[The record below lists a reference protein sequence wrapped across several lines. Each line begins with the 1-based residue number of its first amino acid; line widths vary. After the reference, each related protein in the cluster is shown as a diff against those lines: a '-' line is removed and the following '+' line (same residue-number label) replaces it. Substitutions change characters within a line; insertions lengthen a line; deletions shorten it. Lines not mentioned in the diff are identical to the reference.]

1 MARRYGGREV
11 IMLCERCRQ
20 REANIKYTEVINGV
34 KTEHNLC
41 AQCAKEMDFG
51 SYYAA
56 LFDGDYSVGKL
67 LSGLLGF
74 QPDAEEL
81 DEKKINQIAC
91 PTCRTTYSE
100 FIKESRF
107 GCPDCYGTFDLLMG
121 EKIKALQGN
130 NTHTGKAPADYH
142 EPAQTRTAQSE
153 KASGDEEL
161 SLLNSRLKEAI
172 QEEEYEMAA
181 KYRDAIRELKERME
195 TDV

>member
-1 MARRYGGREV
+1 
-11 IMLCERCRQ
+11 MLCERCRQ

-34 KTEHNLC
+34 KTEHSLC

-74 QPDAEEL
+74 QPDAEEQE
-81 DEKKINQIAC
+81 EKKINRIAC
-91 PTCRTTYSE
+91 PTCHTSYSD
-100 FIKESRF
+100 FIRESRF
-107 GCPDCYGTFDLLMG
+107 GCPDCYSTFDLLMG

-130 NTHTGKAPADYH
+130 TTHTGKVPEGYH
-142 EPAQTRTAQSE
+142 GQTETETAQNG
-153 KASGDEEL
+153 KNTGQEEL
-161 SLLNSRLKEAI
+161 SLLNSKLKEAI

-181 KYRDAIRELKERME
+181 KYRDAIRELKERMGA
-195 TDV
+195 DV

>member
-1 MARRYGGREV
+1 
-11 IMLCERCRQ
+11 MLCERCRQ

-74 QPDAEEL
+74 QPDAEEQE
-81 DEKKINQIAC
+81 EKKINQIAC
-91 PTCRTTYSE
+91 PTCRTAYSD
-100 FIKESRF
+100 FIRESRF

-130 NTHTGKAPADYH
+130 NTHTGKVPADYH
-142 EPAQTRTAQSE
+142 GPTETGTDRGE
-153 KASGDEEL
+153 KASGEEEL

-172 QEEEYEMAA
+172 QEEEYELAA

-195 TDV
+195 ADV